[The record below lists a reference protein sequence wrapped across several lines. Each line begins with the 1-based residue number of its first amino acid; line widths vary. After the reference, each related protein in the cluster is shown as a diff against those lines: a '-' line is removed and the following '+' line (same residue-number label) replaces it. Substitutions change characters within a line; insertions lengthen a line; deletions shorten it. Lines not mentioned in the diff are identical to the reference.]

1 MNKHNRR
8 AVDSTLIRYGCIK
21 RRKEEGDRREG
32 GRTSDKLS
40 TVVSVSP
47 KSLGVRKPDPAGHPL
62 LASNPTGLYYILSK
76 GHQ

>member
-1 MNKHNRR
+1 MFAPLPKYILWLQQAEDRHIL
-8 AVDSTLIRYGCIK
+8 VQ
-21 RRKEEGDRREG
+21 DRREG